1 MNKAESDE
9 FLDAVEGE
17 ESEDGEREATF
28 EVTKEELSIIR
39 AELASEFPE
48 EYQSLSDDYV
58 LSVASKPYS
67 KDPTVRRPLD
77 YSMDKLKGVMKW
89 RTDKAIGL
97 TDMLTL
103 AEGPS
108 TATEAVEDPDRYT
121 KAKALATSM
130 NYASMYWH
138 GLDKKGRPILWIRTD
153 RMPWYPDVEA
163 QVNVLIILAEEG
175 IKVMPEGITD
185 FVVLSDSNSPPPPN
199 PQFMMNLLDA
209 LVKGYPDRL
218 KLLISCPV
226 GSIIQF
232 VMNLLIPLMPGRL
245 ASKIVLVSQDD
256 SKGKLGEILL
266 NGEEDIPTFLGGTK
280 DHEQMYPKSG
290 KFSDRTLTFDF
301 EGMKERLAKSVE
313 EFKSKQ

>member
-9 FLDAVEGE
+9 FLDAVEGDD
-17 ESEDGEREATF
+17 SEDGEREATF

-48 EYQSLSDDYV
+48 DYQSLSDDYV

-77 YSMDKLKGVMKW
+77 YSMGKLKGVMKW

-153 RMPWYPDVEA
+153 RMVSALNAFILLFWNYY
-163 QVNVLIILAEEG
+163 LIPFL
-175 IKVMPEGITD
+175 
-185 FVVLSDSNSPPPPN
+185 
-199 PQFMMNLLDA
+199 LLD
-209 LVKGYPDRL
+209 VTWCMFPFV
-218 KLLISCPV
+218 ISFAFI
-226 GSIIQF
+226 SHLYYI
-232 VMNLLIPLMPGRL
+232 
-245 ASKIVLVSQDD
+245 K
-256 SKGKLGEILL
+256 
-266 NGEEDIPTFLGGTK
+266 
-280 DHEQMYPKSG
+280 
-290 KFSDRTLTFDF
+290 
-301 EGMKERLAKSVE
+301 
-313 EFKSKQ
+313 